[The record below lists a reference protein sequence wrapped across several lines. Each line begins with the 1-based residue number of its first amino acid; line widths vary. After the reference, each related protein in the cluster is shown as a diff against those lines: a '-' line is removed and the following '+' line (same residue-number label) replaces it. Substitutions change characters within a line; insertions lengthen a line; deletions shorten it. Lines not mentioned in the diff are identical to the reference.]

1 MKYLNTTYASDARS
15 VGSLPNNKNSE
26 AGYYTS
32 SESYMSNY
40 NGKLRDGDEN
50 YKADFD
56 QMKELGLLF
65 MMLCMVFAV
74 NAQELKKGDKL
85 PDFHLKSA
93 VYGDISSTELK
104 GKVVLVSLFATWCGP
119 CQLELAEIE
128 KTLWA
133 EYKDNKDFVLLVIG
147 REHTDEQLKAYNE
160 RKKFTFP
167 LYPDPKREVFSLFAE
182 KSIPRAYLFNKEGE
196 AVYTSIGYEKEEFGY
211 LMNAIAEAL
220 K

>member
-1 MKYLNTTYASDARS
+1 MK
-15 VGSLPNNKNSE
+15 
-26 AGYYTS
+26 
-32 SESYMSNY
+32 
-40 NGKLRDGDEN
+40 
-50 YKADFD
+50 
-56 QMKELGLLF
+56 MKELGLLF

-167 LYPDPKREVFSLFAE
+167 ILNVRCSLYLLKSQFLAPIFSIKKE
-182 KSIPRAYLFNKEGE
+182 KPFILPSGMRKKNLDI
-196 AVYTSIGYEKEEFGY
+196 
-211 LMNAIAEAL
+211 
-220 K
+220 